1 MIQFSRVEDRAGA
14 GAVMSSGVLEFSTD
28 ALPER
33 DRVSIWREEFARG
46 VVKMDVRQLD
56 EEAFRSESRIRILPD
71 LKIWSSRVTSCTL
84 ERTPSLVADGD
95 DTVVLGIIKRGR
107 TAVTQ
112 RGQEAFFSEGE
123 AFLWAS
129 DTVGHYRSPGE
140 QDFVT
145 FAFSR
150 ENLARTVADVDKALL
165 KAIPA
170 STEALRL
177 LIGYADILQHAKAPT
192 EPETLALS
200 AAHIHDLATLAL
212 GATRDA
218 AVVAKGRGLRAAR
231 LRAIK
236 SDILAN
242 LSRPGLAVA
251 ELAARHGIS
260 PRYIRALFE
269 SEQTSFTEF
278 VREHRLQRAHRIL
291 GSTASTGRSIAAIAF
306 DCGFG
311 DLSYF
316 NHSFRRRYGATP
328 TDIRNHTHGNSAAN
342 SPGHACG
349 STAAGR

>member
-1 MIQFSRVEDRAGA
+1 
-14 GAVMSSGVLEFSTD
+14 MSSGVLEFSTD

-33 DRVSIWREEFARG
+33 DRVSVWREEFARG

-56 EEAFRSESRIRILPD
+56 EEAFRSQSRIRILPD
-71 LKIWSSRVTSCTL
+71 LKIWSSRVTGCTL

-95 DTVVLGIIKRGR
+95 DSVVLGIIKRGR
-107 TAVTQ
+107 TAVAQ
-112 RGQEAFFSEGE
+112 RGQEAFFSDGE

-129 DTVGHYRSPGE
+129 DTVGCYSSPGE

-150 ENLARTVADVDKALL
+150 EDLARTVVDVDNALL

-177 LIGYADILQHAKAPT
+177 LVAYADLLQHANAPT
-192 EPETLALS
+192 EPEILALS
-200 AAHIHDLATLAL
+200 AAHIHDLATLAI

-278 VREHRLQRAHRIL
+278 LREHRLQLAHRIL
-291 GSTASTGRSIAAIAF
+291 VSAAFDGRSIAAIAF

-311 DLSYF
+311 DLSHF
-316 NHSFRRRYGATP
+316 NHSFRRRFRATP
-328 TDIRNHTHGNSAAN
+328 TDIRNAAHGNSAAN
-342 SPGHACG
+342 SPGN
-349 STAAGR
+349 

>member
-1 MIQFSRVEDRAGA
+1 MRGVA
-14 GAVMSSGVLEFSTD
+14 AVMSSGVLEFSTD

-46 VVKMDVRQLD
+46 VVKVDVHRL
-56 EEAFRSESRIRILPD
+56 EEGAFRSESRIRILPD
-71 LKIWSSRVTSCTL
+71 LKIWSSLVTSCAL
-84 ERTPSLVADGD
+84 KRTPSLVADGD
-95 DTVVLGIIKRGR
+95 DSVVLAIIKRGR
-107 TAVTQ
+107 TAVAQ
-112 RGQEAFFSEGE
+112 RNQEAFFGEGE

-129 DTVGHYRSPGE
+129 DAVGHYRNPGE
-140 QDFVT
+140 LDFVT

-177 LIGYADILQHAKAPT
+177 LVDYANILHDAKAPT
-192 EPETLALS
+192 DREILALS

-242 LSRPGLAVA
+242 LSLPGLAVA

-291 GSTASTGRSIAAIAF
+291 GSVASAGRSISAIAF
-306 DCGFG
+306 NCGFG

-316 NHSFRRRYGATP
+316 NHSFRRRFGATP
-328 TDIRNHTHGNSAAN
+328 TDIRNHAHANSAA
-342 SPGHACG
+342 SSSGHACG
-349 STAAGR
+349 PTAAGR